1 MRPALWV
8 TSVSVVGCILLVGC
22 GSSQSPNEIARRNF
36 LSSFGEMSSVVRSWN
51 CDGPVIKKGDSAVV
65 QCEYYLK
72 GGYVTK
78 MQKTCSTSPNGNC
91 Y

>member
-1 MRPALWV
+1 MHARVAV
-8 TSVSVVGCILLVGC
+8 ASIAFVVVLLSLGC
-22 GSSQSPNEIARRNF
+22 GRSQNPNEIARRNF
-36 LSSFGEMSSVVRSWN
+36 LNSFGQMSSVLRAWN
-51 CDGPVIKKGDSAVV
+51 CDGPVTQNGDSAVV

-78 MQKTCSTSPNGNC
+78 MQKTCSTAPNGSC